1 MDEIRAAIGF
11 SLWVAAASTALAL
24 ASGVYFA
31 VRGSRV
37 FWQVPLAM
45 PHLTMAVVLLH
56 LLAPS
61 GLVARL
67 VYALGGIAAPG
78 EFPDLVQDRWGA
90 GIILVYWI
98 KETPFFA
105 LLARTVLARLSGD
118 YDAVAATLG
127 ASPGQR
133 FRHVTAPLLLPS
145 LGPAAVLVFGFVFA
159 SFDVAFLLG
168 RTYPAMLSVV
178 VQRYFVSD
186 RETALMISAGMG
198 LFSAALAAVY
208 VRWRR
213 PAC

>member
-24 ASGVYFA
+24 ASGVFFA
-31 VRGSRV
+31 VRGARV
-37 FWQVPLAM
+37 LWQVPLAM
-45 PHLTMAVVLLH
+45 PHLTMAVVVLH

-61 GLVARL
+61 GLLARL
-67 VYALGGIAAPG
+67 LYSLGVIAAPG

-127 ASPGQR
+127 AGPWQR
-133 FRHVTAPLLLPS
+133 FRYVTAPLLLPA

-198 LFSAALAAVY
+198 LLSAALAALY

-213 PAC
+213 PT